1 MLRYLVDTNT
11 ISDPARLEPHPGI
24 LRRLQQHDGEIA
36 LAAPVWHEMWFGCQ
50 LLPPSKKRTR
60 IEDYLQS
67 LEELP
72 VLPYDARAAEWHAAE
87 RARLTAMGRSPAFL
101 DSQIAAI
108 ASVHRLILVTS
119 NVQDFE
125 GFRGLTIE
133 DWRE

>member
-1 MLRYLVDTNT
+1 MLRYLLDTNT
-11 ISDPARLEPHPGI
+11 ISDPARLEPNPGI
-24 LRRLQQHDGEIA
+24 LRRLRQHDGEFA
-36 LAAPVWHEMWFGCQ
+36 LASPVWHEMWFGCQ

-67 LEELP
+67 LEGLP
-72 VLPYDARAAEWHAAE
+72 VLPYDARAAEWHGAE
-87 RARLTAMGRSPAFL
+87 RARLTAMGRSPALL

-108 ASVHRLILVTS
+108 AGVHGLILVTS

-125 GFRGLTIE
+125 GFQGLKIE